1 MGFLDMNALF
11 GKKNKSS
18 SVAKD
23 RLKLVLIHDRM
34 NCSTELLEMMR
45 ADILEVISKYVDIDT
60 EELNIEIAN
69 TLQLLKPYAL
79 YTTLSL
85 QIYLKIFFLHT
96 MLPSVVL
103 LVLASILL

>member
-1 MGFLDMNALF
+1 MGRLDLSSLF

-18 SVAKD
+18 EVAKD

-45 ADILEVISKYVDIDT
+45 ADILAVISKYVDIDT

-69 TLQLLKPYAL
+69 TEYEQDGPKSPVLSANIPIKNLK
-79 YTTLSL
+79 
-85 QIYLKIFFLHT
+85 K
-96 MLPSVVL
+96 VK
-103 LVLASILL
+103 

>member
-69 TLQLLKPYAL
+69 MEYEQGGKKSPVLSANIPIRNLK
-79 YTTLSL
+79 
-85 QIYLKIFFLHT
+85 K
-96 MLPSVVL
+96 VK
-103 LVLASILL
+103 